1 LLFSNGTSS
10 FAQKKENIG
19 SEVVNVVKPTDAF
32 KVQRLL
38 FLMMRNAKTIKYS
51 IFSFSVASTPSKG
64 KAEGVDKA
72 KQEHI
77 FTNYTL
83 GFGNYIK
90 CGICQSET
98 Q

>member
-1 LLFSNGTSS
+1 MVLLS

-19 SEVVNVVKPTDAF
+19 SEVVNVVKPYTMLLRC
-32 KVQRLL
+32 QRLL

-51 IFSFSVASTPSKG
+51 IFSFPVASTPSKG

-83 GFGNYIK
+83 GFGN
-90 CGICQSET
+90 
-98 Q
+98 